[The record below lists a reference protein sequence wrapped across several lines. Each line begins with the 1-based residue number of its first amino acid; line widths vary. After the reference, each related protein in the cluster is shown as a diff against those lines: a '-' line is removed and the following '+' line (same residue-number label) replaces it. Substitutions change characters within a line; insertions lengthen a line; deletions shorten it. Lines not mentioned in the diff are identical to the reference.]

1 MKKGGKQASVA
12 THSVRAIGIT
22 LRRIFSFEYI
32 PVHIR
37 HGIGVVFLFAFA
49 GLCALS
55 LFGLAGRLGDWVAQ
69 ELSVTFG
76 FTKYLFPFIV
86 CAIALAQFS
95 HDSKEERVHPLVYS
109 ASVIFF
115 LLSFTAFWHLHFP
128 IEQSWQA
135 ALAGQGGGV
144 AGYFLSYSLLNIIG
158 FWGALLVLSAIFISS
173 CLILLNTSLKNFF
186 VQVRELCIGIV
197 QRLRSRQG
205 PQRVSVQFHPLDEV
219 GVDEE
224 EPIEFS
230 KKSLPIEDE
239 KEHIQ
244 HMQTTQEEGHAE
256 IMEVR
261 KVPKKK
267 IPIHLSLDLLS
278 NKVLLPTS
286 GDVKASRLTIQ
297 KTLENFGIPVE
308 MGEINVGPTVTQY
321 TFKPAEG
328 IKLSSITGLHN
339 DLALALAAH
348 PIRIEAPIPG
358 KALVGIEVP
367 NQRVALVTL
376 RQLFE
381 SDEFKLRKSPMM
393 VALGKDVSGTSRI
406 ANLASMP
413 HLLIAG
419 STGSGKTV
427 CINAIIMSLL
437 FQNGPDEL
445 RFVMI
450 DPKRVELP
458 CYNAIPHLLTP
469 VITDVKKTINALKWT
484 IGEMER
490 RFDTLSKAAKRDI
503 GSYNKTAEEKLPYIV
518 VVIDELADI
527 MVTSGP
533 EAENLIIR
541 LAQMARAVGIHLI
554 LATQRPSVDV
564 ITGLIKANIT
574 SRIAFAVA
582 SQMDSRTILDTSGAE
597 KLIGRGDMLYISSD
611 LSRPVRLQGAYVSD
625 DEIERV
631 VGALKEQGE
640 PSYEEGVTELRG
652 NGSFGSGS
660 DDDDELLGEATEI
673 IMQAHK
679 ASASLLQRR
688 LRIGYARAARILD
701 LLEARGIIGPGDGAK
716 PREVLVRDL
725 DDLDIRS
732 TSSPMGQQDNPLDE
746 DEEIT

>member
-1 MKKGGKQASVA
+1 MKKGGKKSVDTGRMA
-12 THSVRAIGIT
+12 QEVGVRMVRILT
-22 LRRIFSFEYI
+22 LRDV
-32 PVHIR
+32 PTDIR
-37 HGIGVVFLFAFA
+37 HGIGVIFLFVFA
-49 GLCALS
+49 ALCALS
-55 LFGLAGRLGDWVAQ
+55 LFGLAGRAGEWVAQ
-69 ELSVTFG
+69 SLAVTFG
-76 FTKYLFPFIV
+76 FTKYFFPIIV
-86 CAIALAQFS
+86 CAIGLAQFS
-95 HDSKEERVHPLVYS
+95 HDPKDEAVHPLVYA
-109 ASVIFF
+109 ASVLFL

-128 IEQSWQA
+128 LEESWSA
-135 ALAGQGGGV
+135 ALAGNGGGV

-158 FWGALLVLSAIFISS
+158 FWGALLVLVAIFVSS
-173 CLILLNTSLKNFF
+173 CLVLLNTSLRSFF
-186 VQVRELCIGIV
+186 ASAREFVLSCASALRQPTMARSASVR
-197 QRLRSRQG
+197 
-205 PQRVSVQFHPLDEV
+205 FDHPLDADSDQEQDV
-219 GVDEE
+219 AFTGRPVH
-224 EPIEFS
+224 
-230 KKSLPIEDE
+230 LEDV
-239 KEHIQ
+239 HD
-244 HMQTTQEEGHAE
+244 QEEKQSKDTISSQPNNSGE
-256 IMEVR
+256 NEEMEVR
-261 KVPKKK
+261 KISKKK
-267 IPIHLSLDLLS
+267 NIINLSLDLLS
-278 NKVLLPTS
+278 NKSLQPTS
-286 GDVKASRLTIQ
+286 GDIKSNRLIVQ

-328 IKLSSITGLHN
+328 IKLSSITALQN

-358 KALVGIEVP
+358 KALVGLEVP

-376 RQLFE
+376 RQLLD
-381 SDEFKLRKSPMM
+381 SDEFKARKSNMM
-393 VALGKDVSGTSRI
+393 VALGKDVSGKVRI

-427 CINAIIMSLL
+427 CINTIIMSLL

-458 CYNAIPHLLTP
+458 CYNDIPHLLTP
-469 VITDVKKTINALKWT
+469 VITDVKKTINSLKWT

-490 RFDTLSKAAKRDI
+490 RFDVLSKAGRRDI
-503 GSYNKTAEEKLPYIV
+503 GSYNAKAEEKMPYIV

-533 EAENLIIR
+533 EAESLIIR

-597 KLIGRGDMLYISSD
+597 KLMGRGDMLYISSD
-611 LSRPVRLQGAYVSD
+611 LSKPVRLQGAYVSD
-625 DEIERV
+625 EEIERV
-631 VGALKEQGE
+631 VGVIKEQGE
-640 PSYEEGVTELRG
+640 PSYQDGVVER
-652 NGSFGSGS
+652 NGGGALGGSA

-673 IMQAHK
+673 ILQAHK

-701 LLEARGIIGPGDGAK
+701 LLEGRGIIGPADGAR
-716 PREVLVRDL
+716 PRDVLVRDL

-732 TSSPMGQQDNPLDE
+732 GNPLAQ
-746 DEEIT
+746 DEEIQ

>member
-1 MKKGGKQASVA
+1 MKKGGKQARSPSGTA
-12 THSVRAIGIT
+12 RALGIM
-22 LRRIFSFEYI
+22 LRRVFSFEYI
-32 PVHIR
+32 PHHIR
-37 HGIGVVFLFAFA
+37 QGIGIMFLFVLA
-49 GLCALS
+49 GLSALS
-55 LFGLAGRLGDWVAQ
+55 LFGLAGRFGEWIA
-69 ELSVTFG
+69 EGLSVLFG

-86 CAIALAQFS
+86 CALALTQFS
-95 HDSKEERVHPLVYS
+95 HDSKEESVHPLIY
-109 ASVIFF
+109 ATSVVFF

-135 ALAGQGGGV
+135 ALEGQGGGV
-144 AGYFLSYSLLNIIG
+144 AGYFLSYSLSNIIG
-158 FWGALLVLSAIFISS
+158 FWGALLVLSALFISS

-186 VQVRELCIGIV
+186 VQIREVCSGIV
-197 QRLRSRQG
+197 QQLQTRRIPTQASIR
-205 PQRVSVQFHPLDEV
+205 FDPLHN
-219 GVDEE
+219 EE
-224 EPIEFS
+224 EDQEELIEFS
-230 KKSLPIEDE
+230 KKQTPLEEE
-239 KEHIQ
+239 KEQIRIPAVH
-244 HMQTTQEEGHAE
+244 QEEHGE
-256 IMEVR
+256 KMEVR
-261 KVPKKK
+261 KLPKKK

-278 NKVLLPTS
+278 NKVLQPTS
-286 GDVKASRLTIQ
+286 GDVKANRLVIQ

-308 MGEINVGPTVTQY
+308 MGEVNVGPTVTQF

-376 RQLFE
+376 RQLLE
-381 SDEFKLRKSPMM
+381 SDEFKARKSSMM
-393 VALGKDVSGTSRI
+393 VALGKDVSGASRV
-406 ANLASMP
+406 AHLASMP

-437 FQNGPDEL
+437 FQNGPDDL
-445 RFVMI
+445 RFIMI

-458 CYNAIPHLLTP
+458 CYNNIPHLLTP

-490 RFDTLSKAAKRDI
+490 RFDTLSKASKRDI
-503 GSYNKTAEEKLPYIV
+503 GSYNKTTEEKLPYIV

-631 VGALKEQGE
+631 VAALKEQGE
-640 PSYEEGVTELRG
+640 PTYEEGVTERNGSGSFG
-652 NGSFGSGS
+652 NGSD

-701 LLEARGIIGPGDGAK
+701 LLEAKGIIGPGDGAK

-725 DDLDIRS
+725 DDVDIRS
-732 TSSPMGQQDNPLDE
+732 TSPLTHQNGNPLDE